1 MHTVDYICCQAMTS
15 KTIPLSVR
23 VSEEDAEFLAS
34 LELDGAA
41 TPSEKL
47 RGLIAQARQRHGEG
61 RTYEGALAIVRE
73 LLEPTS
79 QQLRARELKSR
90 QRSELIAD
98 TLYWLP
104 DLVAYLMAGPSTRPG
119 KNDAA
124 DLVEFEAGVAY
135 RIFRFTEAVL
145 RLGVTAKAP
154 CYDPAVVTAGIG
166 GTLELA
172 QLVLASRQ
180 SKKGQ

>member
-1 MHTVDYICCQAMTS
+1 MTT

-23 VSEEDAEFLAS
+23 VGEEDAEFLAG
-34 LELDGAA
+34 LEIDGAG

-47 RGLIAQARQRHGEG
+47 RALIGKARERHATG
-61 RTYEGALAIVRE
+61 RSYESSLSIVRE
-73 LLEPTS
+73 LLEPVS

-104 DLVAYLMAGPSTRPG
+104 DLVAYLMAGPATRPG
-119 KNDAA
+119 KTDAA
-124 DLVEFEAGVAY
+124 DLVEFEAGVAH
-135 RIFRFTEAVL
+135 RIFRFIESVL

-154 CYDPAVVTAGIG
+154 CYDPVVVNADIG

-172 QLVLASRQ
+172 QLVAAHRQ
-180 SKKGQ
+180 PKKG

>member
-1 MHTVDYICCQAMTS
+1 MTS

-23 VSEEDAEFLAS
+23 VSEEDAEFLAG

-47 RGLIAQARQRHGEG
+47 RALIAKARERHAEG
-61 RTYEGALAIVRE
+61 RTYEGSLAIVRE
-73 LLEPTS
+73 LLEPVS
-79 QQLRARELKSR
+79 QQLRARELKTR

-104 DLVAYLMAGPSTRPG
+104 DLVAYLMAGPATRPG
-119 KNDAA
+119 KADAA
-124 DLVEFEAGVAY
+124 DLVEFEAGVAH

-154 CYDPAVVTAGIG
+154 CYDPGVVNAGIG

-172 QLVLASRQ
+172 QLVAAHRQ
-180 SKKGQ
+180 PRKG